1 MLVFLKLRNYLLTE
15 INISSVQV
23 MNYERCG
30 MGEGVYGEYWCSEGD
45 RGWVGLLHIAITVA
59 KQR

>member
-1 MLVFLKLRNYLLTE
+1 
-15 INISSVQV
+15 

-30 MGEGVYGEYWCSEGD
+30 MGEGVYGEYWWTEGN